1 MASRVA
7 EVVDELYAAQ
17 RERDAT
23 LTQRLNELERR
34 RGGGVISPTK
44 ASRRNVKKNNAR
56 GRGRYFDELP
66 ENAAKERRLIPFYYP
81 GVDDDDDDVDDD
93 ENYDNFDVTA
103 KQLTLQFRHRVEE
116 VEAEKRRTERIVEA
130 EIKAAVEERDRVLGK
145 CRIMREEMEKMK
157 KKSLEQVDEG
167 VIKT

>member
-17 RERDAT
+17 KERDAT
-23 LTQRLNELERR
+23 LTQRLNELGRR

-81 GVDDDDDDVDDD
+81 GGDDDDDGDD

-116 VEAEKRRTERIVEA
+116 VEAEKRRTEKIVEA

-145 CRIMREEMEKMK
+145 CRIMREEMEIMK
-157 KKSLEQVDEG
+157 KKSLEQVVEG
-167 VIKT
+167 VV

>member
-44 ASRRNVKKNNAR
+44 ASRRNFKKNNAR
-56 GRGRYFDELP
+56 GRGRYFDELS
-66 ENAAKERRLIPFYYP
+66 ETAAKERRLIPFYYP
-81 GVDDDDDDVDDD
+81 GVDDDDDDDD

-157 KKSLEQVDEG
+157 KKSLEQVVEG
-167 VIKT
+167 VV